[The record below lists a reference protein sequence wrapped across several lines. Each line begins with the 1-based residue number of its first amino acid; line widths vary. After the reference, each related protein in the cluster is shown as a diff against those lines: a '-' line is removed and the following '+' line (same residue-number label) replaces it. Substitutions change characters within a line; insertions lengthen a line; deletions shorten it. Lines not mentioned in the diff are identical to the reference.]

1 MIVRDRQM
9 FSREDAWNVEVA
21 IWRLHEGKGEG
32 KYSRQLDHKML
43 VCA

>member
-21 IWRLHEGKGEG
+21 IWRLHKVKGKENI
-32 KYSRQLDHKML
+32 L
-43 VCA
+43 AN